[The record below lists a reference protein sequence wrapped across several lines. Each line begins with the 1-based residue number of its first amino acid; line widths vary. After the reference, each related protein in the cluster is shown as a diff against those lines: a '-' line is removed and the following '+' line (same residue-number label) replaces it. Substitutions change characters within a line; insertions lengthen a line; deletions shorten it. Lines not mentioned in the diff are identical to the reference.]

1 MTDHKQLIQALR
13 DARNRW
19 KEDPSPENEHLA
31 ADLYRQAYPKTNRQ
45 QRMRKKKWHQDDK
58 KKWQGLLKEYGNQ
71 CLCCGADGGEDG
83 CLLVPDHVIPLSE
96 GGKDNVSNIQPL
108 CPECNSRKGT
118 NRTDFRKSFPTKEF
132 GNVTKH
138 VRFEP

>member
-13 DARNRW
+13 AARDRW
-19 KEDPSPENEHLA
+19 KEDPSHENELVCR
-31 ADLYRQAYPKTNRQ
+31 DLYRLAYPKTNRQ

-118 NRTDFRKSFPTKEF
+118 GRTDFRKSFPTNK
-132 GNVTKH
+132 
-138 VRFEP
+138 